1 MSAVEMPP
9 QIQVIVQE
17 IDRLIAEMN
26 ALRSH
31 VSSLGNPA
39 VQPDHSVREA
49 EYFGMWADR
58 KDMHDLSSREWLEH
72 LRNQQWIRQ

>member
-1 MSAVEMPP
+1 MSAVTAPS
-9 QIQVIVQE
+9 QIQGIVQE

-31 VSSLGNPA
+31 VSSLSNPP
-39 VQPDHSVREA
+39 VQPGGSVHET

-58 KDMHDLSSREWLEH
+58 KDIGNLSSREWLNN
-72 LRNQQWIRQ
+72 LRSQQWAR